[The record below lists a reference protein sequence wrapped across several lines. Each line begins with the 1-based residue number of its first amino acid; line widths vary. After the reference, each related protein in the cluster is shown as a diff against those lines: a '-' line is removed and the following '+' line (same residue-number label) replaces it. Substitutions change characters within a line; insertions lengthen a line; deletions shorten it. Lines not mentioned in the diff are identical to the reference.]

1 MAPLDSG
8 PHGRRPMPEELVL
21 LCTDPAHGRMPV
33 PAAAFYRA
41 LTGGV
46 LAELVLAGA
55 VAVEDRR
62 ITGFRPLGAQ
72 DEITAGVLDRLAEA
86 GKWKHRL
93 GLDHVMRQIPRRE
106 ALGHFRERLVA
117 EGVLTV
123 ERRRVLLVPYRAH
136 LPVPATAGQ
145 EIADRIARA
154 LGRTG
159 AGTGGTAAS
168 PGGAGGPD
176 GPDLQLAGLI
186 GAARLDRRI
195 FPGPE
200 NTEVRKAARRLV
212 KELPVAR
219 AVRRLVDAD
228 NASGG

>member
-1 MAPLDSG
+1 MAPPDSG

-21 LCTDPAHGRMPV
+21 LCTDPVHGRMPV

-41 LTGGV
+41 LTG
-46 LAELVLAGA
+46 
-55 VAVEDRR
+55 
-62 ITGFRPLGAQ
+62 
-72 DEITAGVLDRLAEA
+72 
-86 GKWKHRL
+86 
-93 GLDHVMRQIPRRE
+93 
-106 ALGHFRERLVA
+106 
-117 EGVLTV
+117 
-123 ERRRVLLVPYRAH
+123 
-136 LPVPATAGQ
+136 
-145 EIADRIARA
+145 
-154 LGRTG
+154 
-159 AGTGGTAAS
+159 AS
-168 PGGAGGPD
+168 PVGACGPD